1 MKNWKMKKTG
11 INLDLM
17 IRTLKINYDL
27 ANLLAKQDILTK
39 NQAIKFLSPKEKF
52 MYNTDL
58 MKDID
63 KAIEIIKDAIE
74 NKNKILI
81 YGDYDVDGVMS
92 TVILYK
98 TLAILGSNVDF
109 YLPSRYT
116 DGFGL
121 NTNLIN
127 KFYSDGVNLII
138 TCDNGIAALDEIA
151 LAKKLNMKIVVIDHH
166 FPNVNENDFQ
176 DVLPLADAIID
187 NKQQKCNYPF
197 KMLCA
202 AGMAYEVYGNILS
215 NNILNVKHKNNF
227 YLKDDLL
234 IFAMIGTL
242 CDVVDLKED
251 NRIIS
256 TLGLDLLNKK
266 KIKNKGLIEL
276 LKINNLYDKKI
287 SAEDI
292 SFIIGP
298 CINACGRLETANL
311 AIKLFLSEDDQE
323 IKQTAKKIFD
333 LNNKRKIMTRDAC
346 EEVFFDLENN
356 YDPKNHPVIVYYNPN
371 VEESIAGIIAG
382 RIKEKYFHP
391 VIFFTDSNEKEIIKG
406 SARSIES
413 YNIFEELQ
421 KFRDLFIKFGGHK
434 LAAGMSMQKKNL
446 DILDMKLNSN
456 CKLNENDFIEEIEIN
471 DEIDFKKIDFAFL
484 NKINLLAPFGHGNKK
499 PLFISRKVKVR
510 KINASSE
517 KNFIIFELEQS
528 KKLIKAIGFG
538 LYNYFCEQLKIYFD
552 SYMYTKI
559 LSGYLN
565 DIDLFL
571 DVVYS
576 VEANEFNDKI
586 YLQLR
591 LKDFRLAGEF

>member
-1 MKNWKMKKTG
+1 MKNWIIKKNY

-17 IRTLKINYDL
+17 IKTLKIDYDL
-27 ANLLAKQDILTK
+27 ANLLAKQNICTK
-39 NQAIKFLSPKEKF
+39 NQAIKFLNPKEEF
-52 MYNTDL
+52 MYDISL

-63 KAIEIIKDAIE
+63 KTIVTIKNAIE
-74 NKNKILI
+74 NKNKII
-81 YGDYDVDGVMS
+81 IFGDYDVDGVTS

-98 TLAILGSNVDF
+98 TLSILDANVDF
-109 YLPSRYT
+109 YLPSRNT

-121 NTNLIN
+121 NINLIN

-151 LAKKLNMKIVVIDHH
+151 LAKKLNMQVLIIDHH
-166 FPNVNENDFQ
+166 FPNINDDDFQ

-187 NKQQKCNYPF
+187 NKQQQCNYPF

-202 AGMAYEVYGNILS
+202 AGMAYEVYNCIVS
-215 NNILNVKHKNNF
+215 KNILNVKYKNNF
-227 YLKDDLL
+227 YLKNDLL
-234 IFAMIGTL
+234 IFATIGTL

-251 NRIIS
+251 NRIIT
-256 TLGLDLLNKK
+256 TLGLKLINER
-266 KIKNKGLIEL
+266 KINNKGLIEL
-276 LKINNLYDKKI
+276 LKLNNLYDKKI

-323 IKQTAKKIFD
+323 IKETAKKIFD

-346 EEVFFDLENN
+346 EEIFFDLENN

-371 VEESIAGIIAG
+371 VNESIAGIIAG

-413 YNIFEELQ
+413 YNIFDELQ
-421 KFRDLFIKFGGHK
+421 KFQELFIKFGGHK
-434 LAAGMSMQKKNL
+434 LAAGMSMLKKNL

-456 CKLNENDFIEEIEIN
+456 CKLNENDFIEKIEIN
-471 DEIDFKKIDFAFL
+471 DEIDFKKINFAFL
-484 NKINLLAPFGHGNKK
+484 NKINLLAPFGHENRK
-499 PLFISRKVKVR
+499 PLFMSRKVKVK
-510 KINASSE
+510 KINVSSE
-517 KNFIIFELEQS
+517 KNFVIFELEQNQ
-528 KKLIKAIGFG
+528 KLIKAVGFG
-538 LYNYFCEQLKIYFD
+538 LYNYFCEQLKICFD
-552 SYMYTKI
+552 SYIYTKI
-559 LSGYLN
+559 LNGYLN
-565 DIDLFL
+565 NIDLFL
-571 DVVYS
+571 DIVYS
-576 VEANEFNDKI
+576 IEANEFNKKI

-591 LKDFRLAGEF
+591 LKDFRLAEEF

>member
-1 MKNWKMKKTG
+1 MKNWKTKKTD

-17 IRTLKINYDL
+17 TKTLKIDYDL
-27 ANLLAKQDILTK
+27 ANLLAKQNICTK
-39 NQAIKFLSPKEKF
+39 NQAIKFLNPKEEF
-52 MYNTDL
+52 MYDISL

-63 KAIEIIKDAIE
+63 KTIEIIKNAIE
-74 NKNKILI
+74 MKKKII
-81 YGDYDVDGVMS
+81 IFGDYDVDGVMS

-98 TLAILGSNVDF
+98 TLSILDADVDF
-109 YLPSRYT
+109 YLPSRNT

-121 NTNLIN
+121 NINLIN

-138 TCDNGIAALDEIA
+138 TCDNGIVALDEIA
-151 LAKKLNMKIVVIDHH
+151 LAKKLNIQVVVIDHH
-166 FPNVNENDFQ
+166 FPNTNQNDFK

-187 NKQQKCNYPF
+187 NKQQQCNYPF

-202 AGMAYEVYGNILS
+202 AGMAYEVYRYILS
-215 NNILNVKHKNNF
+215 KNILNVKHKNNF
-227 YLKDDLL
+227 YLKNDLL
-234 IFAMIGTL
+234 IFATIGTL

-251 NRIIS
+251 NRIIT
-256 TLGLDLLNKK
+256 TLGLKLINEK

-276 LKINNLYDKKI
+276 LKLNNLYDKKI

-323 IKQTAKKIFD
+323 IKETAKKIFD

-346 EEVFFDLENN
+346 EEIFFDLENN
-356 YDPKNHPVIVYYNPN
+356 YDLKNHPVIVYYNPN
-371 VEESIAGIIAG
+371 VNESIAGIIAG
-382 RIKEKYFHP
+382 RVKEKYFHP

-413 YNIFEELQ
+413 YNIFDELQ
-421 KFRDLFIKFGGHK
+421 KFQELFIKFGGHK
-434 LAAGMSMQKKNL
+434 LAAGMSMLKKNL

-456 CKLNENDFIEEIEIN
+456 CKLNENDFIEKIEIN
-471 DEIDFKKIDFAFL
+471 DEIDFKKINFAFL
-484 NKINLLAPFGHGNKK
+484 NKINLLAPFGHENKK
-499 PLFISRKVKVR
+499 PLFMSRKVKVK

-517 KNFIIFELEQS
+517 KNFVIFELEQNQ
-528 KKLIKAIGFG
+528 KLIKAVGFG

-552 SYMYTKI
+552 SYIYTKI
-559 LSGYLN
+559 LNGYLN

-571 DVVYS
+571 DIVYS
-576 VEANEFNDKI
+576 IEANEFNKKI

-591 LKDFRLAGEF
+591 LKDFRLAEEF